1 MNGGGHPRVV
11 ITWHARRRR
20 QPRRRPHTYWPSGQR
35 VDDAG
40 DQHQARAAGGLVAA
54 AAALEPAR
62 RDHVTTGDGDGDED
76 LRKSNPVPTTVE
88 IRCAPAQ

>member
-1 MNGGGHPRVV
+1 
-11 ITWHARRRR
+11 
-20 QPRRRPHTYWPSGQR
+20 

-62 RDHVTTGDGDGDED
+62 RDHVTTGDHDGDGDGGDGDED